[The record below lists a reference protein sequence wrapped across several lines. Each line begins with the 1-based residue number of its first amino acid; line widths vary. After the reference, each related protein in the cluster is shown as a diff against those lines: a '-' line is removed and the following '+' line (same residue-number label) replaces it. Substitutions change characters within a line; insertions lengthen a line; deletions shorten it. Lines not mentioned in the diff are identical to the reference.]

1 MRCRLWVS
9 SAGFFLAVTTLE
21 SNKGADNDGANNN
34 INPELATCEWSLR
47 AINDPFYVAGQI
59 WRGTWLARV
68 CSGYLVNS
76 WTCLERVWRE
86 RESVMT
92 GVILVISQTHGSQYP
107 GAENK
112 TSPAFQAATLAI
124 ILKPDTCL
132 TSWGCLCQPGHIISV
147 TMQSAHHILY
157 GSRRDGTRY

>member
-9 SAGFFLAVTTLE
+9 SARFFLTVTRLE

-76 WTCLERVWRE
+76 WTCLERVWGE
-86 RESVMT
+86 RECHDGCYPRHLSVT
-92 GVILVISQTHGSQYP
+92 WVTISRSWEQT
-107 GAENK
+107 
-112 TSPAFQAATLAI
+112 PAFQADTLTI

-132 TSWGCLCQPGHIISV
+132 TSSGCLCQPGHFISV
-147 TMQSAHHILY
+147 TMQSAHYILY

>member
-59 WRGTWLARV
+59 WRGTWLALV

-76 WTCLERVWRE
+76 WTCLELVWRE
-86 RESVMT
+86 RECHDS
-92 GVILVISQTHGSQYP
+92 VILVIISLRHKSHNIHQLRTKYLQLSRLPLHFS
-107 GAENK
+107 
-112 TSPAFQAATLAI
+112 SLSLTLASRSEDVCVS
-124 ILKPDTCL
+124 PDTL
-132 TSWGCLCQPGHIISV
+132 
-147 TMQSAHHILY
+147 
-157 GSRRDGTRY
+157 